1 MNKQQQRFVED
12 MGQLMVGWGL
22 PRTTGRVY
30 AYLLLRSDPASLD
43 EIAADLQVAKSGA
56 SVATRQLIG
65 FGMAR
70 TFGEGGTRRLRYD
83 ALYDLDAIIAARTAQ
98 TLAFFDRLHEGAKV
112 ASAPS
117 VRRKITAMTG
127 ALEGLFA
134 EAPALVRRTKKR
146 RST

>member
-12 MGQLMVGWGL
+12 TGQLMVGWGL
-22 PRTTGRVY
+22 SRTTGRVY
-30 AYLLLRSDPASLD
+30 AYLLLRPIPASLD
-43 EIAADLQVAKSGA
+43 EISDDLRVAKSGA

-83 ALYDLDAIIAARTAQ
+83 ALYELDAIIAARTAQ
-98 TLAFFDRLHEGAKV
+98 TLAFFDHLHAGARV
-112 ASAPS
+112 ASTPS
-117 VRRKITAMTG
+117 VRRKITAMTSV
-127 ALEGLFA
+127 LEGLFA
-134 EAPALVRRTKKR
+134 QAPALARRTRKR

>member
-1 MNKQQQRFVED
+1 MNKQQQRFIED

-22 PRTTGRVY
+22 SRTTGRVY
-30 AYLLLRSDPASLD
+30 AYLLLRSSPASLD
-43 EIAADLQVAKSGA
+43 DVAADLGVAKSGA

-70 TFGEGGTRRLRYD
+70 TFGEGGTRRLRYA
-83 ALYDLDAIIAARTAQ
+83 ALYDLDAIIAARSAQ
-98 TLAFFDRLHEGAKV
+98 ALAFFERLHDGAKV
-112 ASAPS
+112 ASTPS
-117 VRRKITAMTG
+117 VKRKITAMTG

-134 EAPALVRRTKKR
+134 RTPALARRTRKR

>member
-22 PRTTGRVY
+22 SRTTGRVY
-30 AYLLLRSDPASLD
+30 AYLLLRPDPASLD
-43 EIAADLQVAKSGA
+43 EISADLGVAKSGA

-83 ALYDLDAIIAARTAQ
+83 ALYELDAIIAARSAQ
-98 TLAFFDRLHEGAKV
+98 TLAFFQRLHEGAKV
-112 ASAPS
+112 ASTPA
-117 VRRKITAMTG
+117 VKRKITGMTG

-134 EAPALVRRTKKR
+134 QAPALARRTHKR
-146 RST
+146 RAT